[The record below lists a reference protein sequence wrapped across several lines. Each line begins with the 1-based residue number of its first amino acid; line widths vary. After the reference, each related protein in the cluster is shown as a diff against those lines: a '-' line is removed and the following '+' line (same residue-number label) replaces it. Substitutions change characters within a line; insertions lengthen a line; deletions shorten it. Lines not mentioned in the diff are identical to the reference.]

1 MKKTSQRPSIVLDA
15 GYVSIKAFD
24 RCRALNI
31 IGLHGKRLC
40 CVILTV
46 FILFCISS
54 INLTVRRD
62 STSHWMKIHLL
73 LVSHMDYVQIR
84 SLTFP

>member
-15 GYVSIKAFD
+15 GYVSIKAYD

-40 CVILTV
+40 CVTLTV
-46 FILFCISS
+46 FILFFISS
-54 INLTVRRD
+54 INLTVR
-62 STSHWMKIHLL
+62 IEFLL
-73 LVSHMDYVQIR
+73 GMNIPLFLVSHMDYVQIG
-84 SLTFP
+84 SLTFS